1 MINCRIAKEKQRIDL
16 KFKNIG
22 ALSETKK
29 THILSLKIIFI
40 SLRSHTKGMHY
51 AITLHFNK
59 VITLHF
65 NNFIWC
71 RERCLYNLLH
81 LLIRVVHSVEDG
93 RLFTRSLS
101 NISVQALLTN
111 GVFFGRYVR
120 FQLMLVIDDGWWLIR
135 SLSSIVV
142 QVLLTS
148 DIFFGQ
154 YVRF

>member
-1 MINCRIAKEKQRIDL
+1 ME
-16 KFKNIG
+16 
-22 ALSETKK
+22 
-29 THILSLKIIFI
+29 FI
-40 SLRSHTKGMHY
+40 RVEG
-51 AITLHFNK
+51 TL
-59 VITLHF
+59 
-65 NNFIWC
+65 FIWC
-71 RERCLYNLLH
+71 QERCLYNLLR

-93 RLFTRSLS
+93 RLFIRSFS

-111 GVFFGRYVR
+111 GVFFGQYVR
-120 FQLMLVIDDGWWLIR
+120 FQLMLVIGDGWLLTR